1 MGGSHRFFFYPPPLL
16 FGDIYLPGE
25 VFSKWGEVNF
35 KGGEVS
41 GGEVFF
47 CGGEVKSNKLHDKWE
62 VKSGESSER

>member
-1 MGGSHRFFFYPPPLL
+1 MWGIGFFFTSPLPL
-16 FGDIYLPGE
+16 FGDFYLPGE

-62 VKSGESSER
+62 VKSRRAQSG